1 MASIDVPGIL
11 NDVTLALAAYEK
23 LKGIWTAQNPGK
35 TEDDFRADLR
45 NSSNVNIVDASAQLI
60 ADGWVLSPDGRTWTK
75 P

>member
-1 MASIDVPGIL
+1 MANIDVPGIL
-11 NDVTLALAAYEK
+11 NDVTLALAAYDK
-23 LKGIWTAQNPGK
+23 LRGIWMASNPGK

-45 NSSNVNIVDASAQLI
+45 NSSNVNIVDASAQLV